1 MMVHVSDSCNVCIHS
16 HLLTHTN
23 PTPQVSVV
31 VQILTNVPL
40 PKPTTVMVI
49 GLSVSTPWGVTSA
62 DVEVA
67 SLAMALTVK
76 VSLDLFH
83 SPQA

>member
-1 MMVHVSDSCNVCIHS
+1 M
-16 HLLTHTN
+16 
-23 PTPQVSVV
+23 
-31 VQILTNVPL
+31 NVPL
-40 PKPTTVMVI
+40 PKATTVMVI

-76 VSLDLFH
+76 VRPKLTCTCMYHPL
-83 SPQA
+83 